1 MTMKKLLYLA
11 LIVLTFGACTDNL
24 TDLNV
29 DTKKPTEV
37 PSGTLFANATVELMD
52 MMTSTNV
59 NINNLRLWAQ
69 HWAQTTYP
77 DESNYEL
84 VERNVN
90 GRTWNTLYATV
101 LRDVAEARP
110 LIQDD
115 PFLSDAEKA
124 NQLAMCDVME
134 VIAYTLLVDFFGDV
148 PYSQALQEG
157 VFLPTY
163 DDDASVYNAMLD
175 KLNGAINTLSG
186 DSGMGSYDLI
196 YGGDADA
203 WKKFANTYKLRLA
216 IRLADS
222 DDARAKSMV
231 EAAVNSGVFT
241 SSADN
246 FQIQY
251 LSNPPNTNPLWE
263 DLVQSGRSDFVAAN
277 TLVDYMNGLE
287 DPRRDVYFSGPVDSL
302 GNPIGG
308 IYGAANN
315 YNANSQAGTILTDPE
330 LPGVFL
336 SYTEVR
342 FLLADAAERGYSV
355 GGTTE
360 EHYNAGITSSFDDWG
375 VAGADAYLQN
385 PDVAWSTAPGNWK
398 EKIAMQKW
406 IALYNQGFEAWS
418 TYRLYDAPAM
428 NIADGAGTTPP
439 LRYTY
444 PVSEFSVNGANVE
457 SAASA
462 IGGDDLMTPIFW
474 DVN

>member
-11 LIVLTFGACTDNL
+11 LIVLTLGACTDNL

-251 LSNPPNTNPLWE
+251 LGNPPNTNPLWE

-360 EHYNAGITSSFDDWG
+360 EHYNAGVTSSFEDWG